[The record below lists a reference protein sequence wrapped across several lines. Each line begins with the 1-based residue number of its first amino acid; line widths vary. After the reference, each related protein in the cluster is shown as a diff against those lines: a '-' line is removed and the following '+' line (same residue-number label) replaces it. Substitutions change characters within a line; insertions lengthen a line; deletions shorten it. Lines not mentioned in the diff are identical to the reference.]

1 MKTSLPARYHV
12 ILVLFFLF
20 AFHIAEAES
29 QEVVLLWSNGIQ
41 DLKDNEQVVNRDVD
55 LNEFGLNR
63 SISQV
68 SIPTLTIYLPPMES
82 ASGIAVIIVPGGGFG
97 RVVIDKEGYDVARWL
112 NTIGITGF
120 VLKYRTG
127 MRGDT
132 SQLEDVKR
140 AVRIV
145 RSRAKAMN
153 IDTNKIG
160 LIGFSAGGYIAASLA
175 MSYDEGQGRAT
186 DPIDQFS
193 CKPNFLGLIYPA
205 IPEDIEN
212 NINNLTAPA
221 FIIHADDDHLPAENS
236 LRFYQAL
243 RKVEVNAEIHIYT
256 KGGHGFGLGVNGGPV
271 ATWPERFKE
280 WLQVMKMLDN

>member
-1 MKTSLPARYHV
+1 MKTTLHV
-12 ILVLFFLF
+12 KSRVAFLLFFYI
-20 AFHIAEAES
+20 AFHVTETKS
-29 QEVVLLWSNGIQ
+29 QEIELLWPNGIQ
-41 DLKDNEQVVNRDVD
+41 DSKENEQVVNRDVD

-68 SIPTLTIYLPPMES
+68 SKPTMTTYLPPIES
-82 ASGIAVIIVPGGGFG
+82 VKRIAVIICPGGGFG
-97 RVVIDKEGYDVARWL
+97 RVVIDKEGNDVARWL

-132 SQLEDVKR
+132 TQLEDVKR
-140 AVRIV
+140 AIRIV
-145 RSRAKAMN
+145 RSRAKEMN

-175 MSYDEGQGRAT
+175 TSYDEGQVTAT
-186 DPIDQFS
+186 DPIDRFS

-212 NINNLTAPA
+212 NINNLTAPT
-221 FIIHADDDHLPAENS
+221 FLIHADDDHLPAENS
-236 LRFYQAL
+236 LGFYQAL
-243 RKVEVNAEIHIYT
+243 RKVEVSAEIHIYA
-256 KGGHGFGLGVNGGPV
+256 KGGHGFGLGVNGGTV

-280 WLQVMKMLDN
+280 WLQVMEILDN